1 MRLFK
6 ISLTL
11 QMALATVLGVLCGLF
26 FGDLCDVFAPYAAA
40 YILLLK
46 VTAVPY
52 LIGAIIH
59 GVGQLSSTQA
69 KQIVKKG
76 ILFISLAWAINI
88 LMSYAIKYLFPL
100 PSSTQLG
107 GYISGDIPP
116 LNLAELLIPD
126 NIFYDLANN
135 IVPAIVIF
143 SLLIGIA
150 LIYIREK
157 DVMMKGMENLVQVLT
172 RITSWIARITPIG
185 TFLIIANQVGT
196 IQLSTV
202 KQVSTYVI
210 LYIIGV
216 CIVVF
221 WIFPRLT
228 NMLTSIPSYK
238 WLQQLLPILVLAYTT
253 NVVIVCLP
261 YIIELLK
268 KETQL
273 LDPLDDKAQSQI
285 QGTVSVVFNLPLGSI
300 FITVFV
306 FFVSIFYN
314 TPLMIASQFE
324 LFLTTFLTSIGAV
337 GLGSWINSLTFTLDS
352 LGLPLEAIN
361 LYLTTLPFTSG
372 FQSMVSVIE
381 IASLSLFITLACR
394 NKIIWRFT
402 RILKKGLF
410 TLIPILL
417 LISGI
422 KMYNPLPEIKN
433 ETKSIYELNISSTI
447 PVKIYKTPPPPLAV
461 KGDTF
466 ERIMA
471 TKILRVG
478 YNPNCAPFCFQNVD
492 GAIVGYDIAFA
503 YELAYDLG
511 CQLELVP
518 LNYHNLVQELN
529 EGSYDI
535 AMSAVTINET
545 RLRALTFTEAY
556 MTPRLCFV
564 VPEKLKKKVA
574 NIDALHEN
582 TTIQIGALKGS
593 SLETTAKELFPEK
606 KLVLFTDYNAF
617 ANMKEPT
624 ALLWEEQEAMAWT
637 LCHRHFRIVLPRPPL
652 GYDTLSYAIRND
664 SPRFIHYLDQWLE
677 LKKSQGFTDRQY
689 ELWIKGKTEIAVPPQ
704 ARWSIIRN
712 ELHWIK

>member
-11 QMALATVLGVLCGLF
+11 QMAIATVLGILCGLF
-26 FGDLCDVFAPYAAA
+26 FGDLCEVFSPYASA

-52 LIGAIIH
+52 LICAIIH
-59 GVGQLSSTQA
+59 GVGQLSTTQA
-69 KQIVKKG
+69 KQILQKG
-76 ILFISLAWAINI
+76 VFFISLAWSINI
-88 LMSYAIKYLFPL
+88 LMAYAIKYLFPL

-107 GYISGDIPP
+107 GYISGDIPH
-116 LNLAELLIPD
+116 LDFAELLIPD
-126 NIFYDLANN
+126 NIFYALSNN

-143 SLLIGIA
+143 SLLFGIA
-150 LIYIREK
+150 LMCIREK
-157 DVMMKGMENLVQVLT
+157 DVMMKGMENLVGVLT

-196 IQLSTV
+196 VQFSTV
-202 KQVSTYVI
+202 KQVSTYII
-210 LYIIGV
+210 LYIVGV

-228 NMLTSIPSYK
+228 NILTSIPSYR

-253 NVVIVCLP
+253 NMVIVCLP
-261 YIIELLK
+261 YIIEVLK

-273 LDPLDDKAQSQI
+273 LDPQDDKAQSQI

-314 TPLMIASQFE
+314 SPLVIGSQFE

-337 GLGSWINSLTFTLDS
+337 GLGSWINSLTFILDS

-394 NKIIWRFT
+394 NLIIWRFT
-402 RILKKGLF
+402 RILSKGLF
-410 TLIPILL
+410 TFIPVLL
-417 LISGI
+417 LIVGI
-422 KMYNPLPEIKN
+422 KAFNPLPEIKN
-433 ETKSIYELNISSTI
+433 ESKSIYELNITCPI
-447 PVKIYKTPPPPLAV
+447 PIKIYKSLPAPQPM

-466 ERIMA
+466 ERIIA

-478 YNPNCAPFCFQNVD
+478 YSPTCAPFCFHNID
-492 GAIVGYDIAFA
+492 GAVVGYDIAFA

-518 LNYHNLVQELN
+518 LNYNNLVEELN
-529 EGSYDI
+529 EGLYDI
-535 AMSAVTINET
+535 AMSAITINEA
-545 RLRALTFTEAY
+545 RLRGLTFTESY
-556 MTPRLCFV
+556 LNPRYCLV
-564 VPEKLKKKVA
+564 VNEKLRKKVA
-574 NIDALHEN
+574 SIDTLQACHA
-582 TTIQIGALKGS
+582 IRIGALKGS

-606 KLVLFTDYNAF
+606 KIVLLSDYDEIIDLN
-617 ANMKEPT
+617 EPI
-624 ALLWEEQEAMAWT
+624 ALLWEEQEAIAWT
-637 LCHRHFRIVLPRPPL
+637 ICHRDYRIVFPHPSL

-677 LKKSQGFTDRQY
+677 LKKSQGFTERQY
-689 ELWIKGKTEIAVPPQ
+689 ELWIKGKTEIASPMEP
-704 ARWSIIRN
+704 RWSVIRN
-712 ELHWIK
+712 ELHWVE